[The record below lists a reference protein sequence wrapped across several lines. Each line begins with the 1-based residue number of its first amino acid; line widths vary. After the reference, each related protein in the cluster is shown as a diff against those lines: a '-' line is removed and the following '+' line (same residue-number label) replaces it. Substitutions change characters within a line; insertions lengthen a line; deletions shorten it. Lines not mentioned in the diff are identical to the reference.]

1 MKYSKI
7 IACSTLMA
15 LCGLGTI
22 ASSHSI
28 PPERPDRPPFMMG
41 GGEHGRPAPKFTVD
55 SSIQQTEAEKV
66 AAEKFTQHIYTDSET
81 GYSIPY
87 NLYLP
92 DNYDSNKEYPLVF
105 FVTDAGANSD
115 DVKTALTQGNG
126 ATVWATESEQAKHEC
141 IVLAP
146 EYTNT
151 LINSIGY
158 LTTDDYVWTPGLT
171 LVTNLLKNVIDNY
184 SVDKDRIYGTGQSQG
199 GMTNIA
205 ISDKYPELFA
215 AQYLVACQWNV
226 DEMEAMKDKNLWI
239 IVCEGDRKAYPEMN
253 EATAR
258 WESLGVKVARSEM
271 WSPTSNKAEFAELVS
286 SMESQGT
293 KINYS
298 VLKGG
303 DHMST
308 WTVAYNIE
316 GIRDWLF
323 AQKK

>member
-1 MKYSKI
+1 MKKWKIFALMLSLGGLMTITSAQSLLPDKPEGSK
-7 IACSTLMA
+7 
-15 LCGLGTI
+15 
-22 ASSHSI
+22 
-28 PPERPDRPPFMMG
+28 PPFMMG
-41 GGEHGRPAPKFTVD
+41 GGGHMNPAPKFTVD
-55 SSIQQTEAEKV
+55 ESIKQVEAEKI
-66 AAEKFTQHIYTDSET
+66 AAAKFTQHIYTDPET

-92 DNYDSNKEYPLVF
+92 DNYDANKKYPLVF

-126 ATVWATESEQAKHEC
+126 ATVWATEAEQAKHEC

-171 LVTNLLKNVIDNY
+171 LVTNLLNNIIDSY

-205 ISDKYPELFA
+205 ISDKYPDLFA

-253 EATAR
+253 NATAR

-271 WSPTSNKAEFAELVS
+271 WTPTSNKAEFAELVKA
-286 SMESQGT
+286 MEAQNA
-293 KINYS
+293 KINYA